1 MTLFKSSIVEII
13 QNYLSFAVSF
23 AAIGQQCLNSNV
35 VNAGISLNN
44 KKNQN
49 FLKFSLRKVKCS
61 IICYR
66 IDRLH
71 VKCILSSEE
80 ENLGVLYSPQ
90 KALIHDHF
98 GMLSLWKASAKISDC
113 TKLYLV
119 TSFKWIQNKKMVFG
133 K

>member
-1 MTLFKSSIVEII
+1 MTLFKSFIVEII

-35 VNAGISLNN
+35 VNAGTSLNN

-113 TKLYLV
+113 TK
-119 TSFKWIQNKKMVFG
+119 IVFSD
-133 K
+133 KFQMDSK